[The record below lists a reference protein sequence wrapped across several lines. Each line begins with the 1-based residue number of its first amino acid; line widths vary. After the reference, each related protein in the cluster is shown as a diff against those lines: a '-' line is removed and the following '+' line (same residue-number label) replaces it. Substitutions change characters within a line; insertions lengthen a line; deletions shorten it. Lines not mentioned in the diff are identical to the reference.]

1 MSEQMVEWGALQV
14 RTLPAFFFNNWR
26 VGGDESNCKNS
37 LGAKKKT
44 ADEWSEIKI
53 RSATEEKEELVV
65 DRESRTEK

>member
-1 MSEQMVEWGALQV
+1 MQKFIGCE
-14 RTLPAFFFNNWR
+14 
-26 VGGDESNCKNS
+26 
-37 LGAKKKT
+37 KKKT

>member
-1 MSEQMVEWGALQV
+1 MGRPTGAHAAGLFFLITDGWAEMKVIAKIHWV
-14 RTLPAFFFNNWR
+14 R
-26 VGGDESNCKNS
+26 KI
-37 LGAKKKT
+37 KT